1 MSDKVTI
8 SNFVNGEKV
17 AARDGATYDVIDPS
31 TGEVYATAPMSG
43 QEDVDAAFKAAEKG
57 FETWR
62 DATPAERQRALLKLA
77 DAMEERADELVA
89 IESRDTASR
98 SASPTPRRS
107 RPRWTRSGSSPGR
120 PATWR
125 AGLPVST
132 SPATRPLSVA
142 SPSASSHRS
151 RHGTTR

>member
-43 QEDVDAAFKAAEKG
+43 QQDVDAAFKAAEKG
-57 FETWR
+57 FEQWR
-62 DATPAERQRALLKLA
+62 DATPAERQKALLKLA

-89 IESRDTASR
+89 VESRDTGKPLGFTQSEEI
-98 SASPTPRRS
+98 P
-107 RPRWTRSGSSPGR
+107 
-120 PATWR
+120 PAVDQIR
-125 AGLPVST
+125 F
-132 SPATRPLSVA
+132 
-142 SPSASSHRS
+142 
-151 RHGTTR
+151 